1 MTTFTHPPKRTLHG
15 QMVGWGMYVP
25 EHILT
30 NDDIAQRLDT
40 SDEWIRQR
48 SGIRRRHIAGPE
60 ESTATMCVAAAWK
73 ALDRA
78 GLTPGDLDLI
88 LIATSTPDYHTPPVS
103 SLVQAALGAHGT
115 PAMVIVTGC
124 TGFVYAYSVANQF
137 IQAGAYRTI
146 LVVGAEL
153 LSRFVNWEDRSTC
166 VLFGDGAGAVIVRA
180 TEEPCGMG
188 GFVLGSDGSLGQH
201 IIMRAGG
208 SKKPFGA
215 QALADHDYFIE
226 MNGREVFKFA
236 TRVVGRACNQVL
248 QQAGL
253 MIDDVDWIIPHQ
265 ANLRIIEAASR
276 DMQVPMDRFIVN
288 IDRYANTSAASI
300 PLALAEAVDA
310 GKIKLDDKL
319 LLVAFGAGLTW
330 GATLLQMAPDGTP
343 TPPLRAPSQH
353 AAEGR
358 AVAHALE
365 AATASMGVAAV
376 EALHAMLP
384 WTNGVANRAGE

>member
-1 MTTFTHPPKRTLHG
+1 MTIFAQPPNRPLYG
-15 QMVGWGMYVP
+15 RVAGWGMYVP
-25 EHILT
+25 EQVVT
-30 NDDIAQRLDT
+30 NHDLSQRLDT
-40 SDEWIRQR
+40 SDEWIVQR
-48 SGIRRRHIAGPE
+48 SGIRERRLAAPHE
-60 ESTATMCVAAAWK
+60 TTSTMCVAAARK

-78 GLTPGDLDLI
+78 GLTPRDLDLI

-103 SLVQAALGAHGT
+103 SLVQAALGEHGT

-137 IQAGAYRTI
+137 IQTGACKNI

-166 VLFGDGAGAVIVRA
+166 VLFGDAAGAVIIQA
-180 TEEPCGMG
+180 THEPCGMG
-188 GFVLGSDGSLGQH
+188 GSVLGSDGTLGEH

-215 QALADHDYFIE
+215 EALADGDFYLE

-253 MIDDVDWIIPHQ
+253 SIEDVDWIIPHQ

-276 DMQVPMDRFIVN
+276 DMNVPLERFIIN

-300 PLALAEAVDA
+300 PLALAEAVDR
-310 GKIKLDDKL
+310 GTIKLDDKL

-330 GATLLQMAPDGTP
+330 GATLMQMAPDGTP
-343 TPPLRAPSQH
+343 TPPPLALPAKAG
-353 AAEGR
+353 AAG
-358 AVAHALE
+358 AL
-365 AATASMGVAAV
+365 SMGN
-376 EALHAMLP
+376 ALP
-384 WTNGVANRAGE
+384 QSNGANGARSPR